1 MNTPPQDSGL
11 FDPKE
16 AETLLHADKINIVKR
31 VKDGKPLT
39 EAQRARLLGHSDGT
53 RFAKNQTE
61 LAIAIGVDRKTIQR
75 WKKDESFPKPKTD
88 GRWDIAEVRAWRGE
102 DTEEELEAQD
112 EDLPTKAQGEARRV
126 WLQVAKLELELDTW
140 RGKWVELE
148 VAKSEIS
155 AMVIKCKT
163 LLLSIGD
170 RIGPLLSGLEPAEA
184 SERINDE
191 IRHALSQ
198 ISEEGLSTPTP
209 LGSEENDPEG

>member
-1 MNTPPQDSGL
+1 MNNPSQDSGI

-61 LAIAIGVDRKTIQR
+61 LAQAIGVDRRTIQR
-75 WKKDESFPKPKTD
+75 WKKDETFPKAKSD
-88 GRWDIAEVRAWRGE
+88 GRWDIAEVRAWQGTE
-102 DTEEELEAQD
+102 PPEEETD
-112 EDLPTKAQGEARRV
+112 DLPSKAQGEARRV

-140 RGKWVELE
+140 RGKFVEVD
-148 VAKSEIS
+148 VAKAEIS

-170 RIGPLLSGLEPAEA
+170 RVGPLLSGMEPAEA
-184 SERINDE
+184 SERINQE

-198 ISEEGLSTPTP
+198 IAQEGLSTPKP
-209 LGSEENDPEG
+209 AVEGDEEEGVGI